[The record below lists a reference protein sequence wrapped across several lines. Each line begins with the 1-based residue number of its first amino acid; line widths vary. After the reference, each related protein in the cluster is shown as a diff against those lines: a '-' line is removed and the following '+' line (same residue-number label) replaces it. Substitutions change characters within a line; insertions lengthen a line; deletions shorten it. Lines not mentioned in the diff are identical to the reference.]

1 MLLKIDSPVYMSIV
15 FNYYLDLLI
24 NFSVIKIAEITC
36 FVVSNEKSNFLC
48 QAYCIS
54 PQTAKKILQKVTHGK
69 RASIQEHIQIIS
81 SDMQFSHCFD
91 SLSVCVARQ
100 TSKNLSQTLKTLF

>member
-69 RASIQEHIQIIS
+69 RANIQEHIQIIS

-91 SLSVCVARQ
+91 TMFVLPDRPQKISH
-100 TSKNLSQTLKTLF
+100 KP